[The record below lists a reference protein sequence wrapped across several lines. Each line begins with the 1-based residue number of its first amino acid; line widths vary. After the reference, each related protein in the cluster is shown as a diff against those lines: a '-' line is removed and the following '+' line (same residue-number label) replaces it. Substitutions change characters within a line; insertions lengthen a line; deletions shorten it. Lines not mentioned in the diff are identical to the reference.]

1 MTSAVLDESVGLRER
16 KRRATS
22 RSIQFTVLELAA
34 ERGLDQVTVDEISRV
49 ANISPRTFFNYF
61 PSKEAAMVGE
71 NPLAV
76 QSELIES
83 FVDDDSDRDIFD
95 GLLEL
100 MQHMA
105 MLGTGDRE
113 LHQLR
118 RQVLRDYP
126 ELLVLKI
133 SGMRGFEAVL
143 AEAIER
149 RLIAHGAAFESADA
163 GGPLEARARLT
174 ALVAMAAMRHA
185 YTLWADAEDEES
197 LAEKLVESF
206 ALLRHVL

>member
-22 RSIQFTVLELAA
+22 RTIQFTVLELAA
-34 ERGLDQVTVDEISRV
+34 ERGLEQVTVDEISRV

-61 PSKEAAMVGE
+61 PSKESAMVGE

-105 MLGTGDRE
+105 MLGTADRE

-126 ELLVLKI
+126 ELFVLKI
-133 SGMRGFEAVL
+133 SGMRGFESAL

-149 RLIAHGAAFESADA
+149 RLIAQGATTAPADA

-185 YTLWADAEDEES
+185 FTLWADGEDEES

-206 ALLRHVL
+206 ALLRQVL

>member
-1 MTSAVLDESVGLRER
+1 
-16 KRRATS
+16 
-22 RSIQFTVLELAA
+22 
-34 ERGLDQVTVDEISRV
+34 
-49 ANISPRTFFNYF
+49 
-61 PSKEAAMVGE
+61 
-71 NPLAV
+71 
-76 QSELIES
+76 
-83 FVDDDSDRDIFD
+83 
-95 GLLEL
+95 

-105 MLGTGDRE
+105 MLGTADRE

-126 ELLVLKI
+126 ELFVLKI
-133 SGMRGFEAVL
+133 SGMRGFESAL

-149 RLIAHGAAFESADA
+149 RLIARGTTTESADA

-185 YTLWADAEDEES
+185 FTLWADGEDEES

>member
-1 MTSAVLDESVGLRER
+1 MTSVVLDESVGLRER

-22 RSIQFTVLELAA
+22 RTIQFTVLELAA
-34 ERGLDQVTVDEISRV
+34 ERGLEQVTVDEISRV

-61 PSKEAAMVGE
+61 PSKESAMVGE

-105 MLGTGDRE
+105 MLGTADRE

-126 ELLVLKI
+126 ELFVLKI
-133 SGMRGFEAVL
+133 SGMRGFESAL

-149 RLIAHGAAFESADA
+149 RLIARGATTAPADA

-185 YTLWADAEDEES
+185 FTLWADGEDEES

>member
-1 MTSAVLDESVGLRER
+1 MSSAVLDEGVGLRER

-34 ERGLDQVTVDEISRV
+34 ERGLEQVTVDEISRI

-76 QSELIES
+76 QSELIEA
-83 FVDDDSDRDIFD
+83 FVTIDSDRDTFD
-95 GLLEL
+95 GLLGL
-100 MQHMA
+100 MQQMA
-105 MLGTGDRE
+105 LLGTGDRE

-126 ELLVLKI
+126 ELFVLKI
-133 SGMRGFEAVL
+133 SGMRGFEAAL
-143 AEAIER
+143 ADAIER
-149 RLIAHGAAFESADA
+149 RLIKQHAASETVHAEGAF
-163 GGPLEARARLT
+163 EARARLT

-185 YTLWADAEDEES
+185 FTLWADGEDDES

-206 ALLRHVL
+206 ALLRQVL

>member
-1 MTSAVLDESVGLRER
+1 MTSVVLDESVGLRER

-22 RSIQFTVLELAA
+22 RTIQFAVLELAA

-49 ANISPRTFFNYF
+49 ANVSPRTFFNYF

-71 NPLAV
+71 NPFEA
-76 QSELIES
+76 QSELIDA
-83 FVDDDSDRDIFD
+83 FVQGDPARDIFD
-95 GLLEL
+95 VLLEL
-100 MQHMA
+100 MQQVA
-105 MLGTGDRE
+105 LLGTGDRE

-133 SGMRGFEAVL
+133 TGMRGFEAAL
-143 AEAIER
+143 AEAIAR
-149 RLIAHGAAFESADA
+149 RLTAQGAVSASTDA
-163 GGPLEARARLT
+163 AGSFDVRARLT
-174 ALVAMAAMRHA
+174 AMVAMAAMRHA
-185 YTLWADAEDEES
+185 FTLWADGDDDES

-206 ALLRHVL
+206 ALLRQVL